1 MKEVTDKFINYIK
14 KNKLY
19 IISYVIFFL
28 LLYFLM
34 NQVVMYADDFI
45 LKTTSDKNLSET
57 ISYMIDHYFNWGG
70 GLTPLYVLI
79 VFKFG
84 FWAWK
89 LLNTFLITTMF
100 FLSAKLV
107 SKTEKKFVINFSL
120 TWVMFYIINIVIVRE
135 AVYWLDGS
143 MAYVISTF
151 QTFML
156 IYMIY
161 TRFIQNKSKK
171 YDTVLLPMVALF
183 SGWSGAQTSAITLL
197 ITILF
202 VIYYLFV
209 KKNKVNKKFLIFSV
223 LGLTGSLIFLLA
235 PGNGARMNTF
245 EEFSKLGLIDK
256 VKFRISNVSW
266 STFKFDS
273 GLFTTVPA
281 YIYTFSFLFLVYN
294 FSCYKKYNKK
304 NKWMLGI
311 LLLIQILFLFV
322 TLFVKFSQLEY
333 INNLFFNYEDLSKID
348 IMTLGG
354 LIKLFPYVFMIL
366 FVLSNFLTFLF
377 RKLDNKNILLFMIVI
392 STYCSQF
399 SMILSPYMP
408 YRTCLT
414 AIIFLM
420 FGILMLINELN
431 EEKVDYELAIPVLI
445 AYVNIQVS
453 LLLIL
458 FWAFLNSTKLCKT
471 KNAFYVVCL
480 FPIIAMSLINY
491 GKIFYYY
498 GENKK
503 VFNENIKIIE
513 KSKNNEDVIYLNK
526 SPYPTYEFT
535 SLAGYG
541 WIENDIKTLYNLN
554 KNVKFEYKEKNVK

>member
-1 MKEVTDKFINYIK
+1 MKEVTEKFINYIK

-100 FLSAKLV
+100 FLFTKLV

-256 VKFRISNVSW
+256 VKFSISNVSW

-281 YIYTFSFLFLVYN
+281 YIYTFSFLFLIYN

-304 NKWMLGI
+304 NKWMLSI

-399 SMILSPYMP
+399 SMVLSPYMP

-431 EEKVDYELAIPVLI
+431 EEKVDYELVIPVLI

-471 KNAFYVVCL
+471 KNAFYAVCL